1 MRLKSNNLF
10 AVLKSDLFL
19 AVVTEFIFVVDV
31 VDVVDVVAVAVEVN
45 IVNGVVYKLLG
56 V

>member
-19 AVVTEFIFVVDV
+19 AVVTEFIIV
-31 VDVVDVVAVAVEVN
+31 VVAVAVEVN

>member
-31 VDVVDVVAVAVEVN
+31 VAVAVEVN